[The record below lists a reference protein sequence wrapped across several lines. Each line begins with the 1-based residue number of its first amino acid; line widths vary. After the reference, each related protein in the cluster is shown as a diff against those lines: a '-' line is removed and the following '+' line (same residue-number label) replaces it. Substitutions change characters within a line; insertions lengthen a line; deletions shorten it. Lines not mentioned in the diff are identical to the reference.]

1 MATRYLTRSLLTSLS
16 RSYTSLSL
24 STPPPSFS
32 LLRLRPL
39 IAVAAFNLRLFTPA
53 EVTAVRG
60 YATRQ
65 TSSSLNDPNPNWSN
79 RPPKETILLDGCD
92 FEHWLVV
99 MEKPEGDPTRDEI
112 IDSYIK
118 TLAQIVGSE
127 EEARMKI
134 YSVST
139 RHYYAFGAL
148 VSEELSY
155 KLKELPKVR
164 WVLPDSYLDVR
175 NKDYGGEPFI
185 NGQAVPYDPKYHEEW
200 VRNNA
205 RANERNRR
213 NDRPRNFDR
222 SRNFERRRENPG
234 SNMGGGP
241 PNMRNVPPPNMGGM
255 QQQQLQ
261 PNMGGMQQQQP
272 QPQPNMGGMQQQ
284 QQQPQPNMGGMQQQP
299 NMGGMQQ
306 PRMGGGLQQPNMG
319 GAPQNYGGGPPNMGG
334 GPQQPNIGGAPQNYG
349 GGPQQPN
356 MGGAQQNY
364 GGGPPSNY
372 GGAPPNN
379 YGGAPNNPPTNYQYN
394 GGPNNGGGMPYQTG
408 SGPNQNY
415 ASNPSGGNHYQN
427 PNMPPPNQNYAPNTS
442 GGNPHQN
449 QNMPGRDMPSPNYQ

>member
-1 MATRYLTRSLLTSLS
+1 MATRYLTRSLLSTLT
-16 RSYTSLSL
+16 RSCTSLSL
-24 STPPPSFS
+24 STPPYSFS
-32 LLRLRPL
+32 LLRIRPL
-39 IAVAAFNLRLFTPA
+39 IAVAAVNLRSFYPPS
-53 EVTAVRG
+53 TAVRG
-60 YATRQ
+60 FATRQ

-99 MEKPEGDPTRDEI
+99 LEKPEGDPTRDEI

-118 TLAQIVGSE
+118 TLAQVVGSE

-164 WVLPDSYLDVR
+164 WVLPDSYLDVK

-222 SRNFERRRENPG
+222 SRNFERRREMQNPG

-241 PNMRNVPPPNMGGM
+241 PNMRNAPSPNMGGM
-255 QQQQLQ
+255 QQ
-261 PNMGGMQQQQP
+261 
-272 QPQPNMGGMQQQ
+272 
-284 QQQPQPNMGGMQQQP
+284 QPNMGGMQQQP

-306 PRMGGGLQQPNMG
+306 PGM
-319 GAPQNYGGGPPNMGG
+319 GGPPNM
-334 GPQQPNIGGAPQNYG
+334 

-356 MGGAQQNY
+356 MGGAHQNY
-364 GGGPPSNY
+364 GGGPPGNY
-372 GGAPPNN
+372 GGGPPGNYGGVPPNN
-379 YGGAPNNPPTNYQYN
+379 YGGVPNNPTNYQYN
-394 GGPNNGGGMPYQTG
+394 GGPSNGGMPYQTG
-408 SGPNQNY
+408 PGTNQNY
-415 ASNPSGGNHYQN
+415 TSNASGGNHYQN
-427 PNMPPPNQNYAPNTS
+427 PNMPPPNQNYAPNMS

-449 QNMPGRDMPSPNYQ
+449 QNMPGRDMPPPNYQ